1 MNKLQLFTR
10 YYIIKV
16 ERGVDQSRTV
26 EGPKLP
32 CKLREGLSLSVNE
45 KTFSNEEFVW
55 RRATRNNLKIIK
67 RGGVA
72 NAIKMGKDTRH
83 GRIAAFTAC

>member
-10 YYIIKV
+10 YYITKV
-16 ERGVDQSRTV
+16 ERGMDQSRSRGF
-26 EGPKLP
+26 EF
-32 CKLREGLSLSVNE
+32 VNE

-67 RGGVA
+67 GGGVTS
-72 NAIKMGKDTRH
+72 AIKMEKDTRH

>member
-10 YYIIKV
+10 YYITKV
-16 ERGVDQSRTV
+16 ERGMDQSKIRGT
-26 EGPKLP
+26 ELP
-32 CKLREGLSLSVNE
+32 CKLLERGFEFVNE

-67 RGGVA
+67 R
-72 NAIKMGKDTRH
+72 R
-83 GRIAAFTAC
+83 